1 MCGRYVITSPIE
13 ALRALFR
20 FGGARLNLPARYNVA
35 PTQVA
40 PVVRRAEAELELAM
54 MRWGLVPSWS
64 KEIGTRPLFNA
75 RGETVAEKPSFRRA
89 FATRRCLVPANG
101 FYEWPEQ
108 GPLASQPVFFH
119 RRREAADEE
128 PLPLF
133 AFAGIWERW
142 TRPERGEALDSY
154 AIIST
159 EANGFM
165 REYHHRIPVILAE
178 ADHATWLDGEP
189 EAAKALLRSA
199 PEDWLAAY
207 PVSPRV
213 NSARVDEPGLIEPL
227 ATVAAPAPPRAE
239 PKAERRR
246 AKKDDRQ
253 ADLF

>member
-20 FGGARLNLPARYNVA
+20 FGGARLNLPPRYNVA
-35 PTQVA
+35 PTQMA
-40 PVVRRAEAELELAM
+40 PVIRRAEAGMELAM

-108 GPLASQPVFFH
+108 GPLARQPVFFH
-119 RRREAADEE
+119 RRRPAGADE

-142 TRPERGEALDSY
+142 KQPESGELLESY

-165 REYHHRIPVILAE
+165 ARYHHRIPVILAD
-178 ADHATWLDGEP
+178 ADHATWLDAPP
-189 EAAKALLRSA
+189 EAAQALLRAA
-199 PEDWLAAY
+199 PDDWLDAH

-213 NSARVDEPGLIEPL
+213 NSARIDEASLIEPL
-227 ATVAAPAPPRAE
+227 AAAPAPAPAVAA
-239 PKAERRR
+239 KAAPRR
-246 AKKDDRQ
+246 ARKDDRQ